1 LCDTWQAPI
10 QPPLATTRVG
20 VLLGVHS
27 LLRPLPH
34 AIAAAR
40 GRTKIT
46 GSGGRYRG
54 VTRSRGG
61 SQRDHMATVG
71 RGTPFMAWVRCRGAF
86 RCSRPRTAERFV
98 STFPL
103 ISLSRN
109 DGSYRAEAPQQI
121 PEVHGGAPTWR
132 TRMHTALRLGVL
144 NSLPF
149 GTPCCCPRAL
159 CRQQI
164 FRHACTV
171 DWYVLQQIAPPQ
183 PTQSPLSVRVRA
195 AIEAVP
201 FESPQALRHGSAA
214 RGLKFNS

>member
-1 LCDTWQAPI
+1 MASSSI
-10 QPPLATTRVG
+10 RAV
-20 VLLGVHS
+20 
-27 LLRPLPH
+27 PH
-34 AIAAAR
+34 ALIPNSF
-40 GRTKIT
+40 K
-46 GSGGRYRG
+46 S
-54 VTRSRGG
+54 S
-61 SQRDHMATVG
+61 TV
-71 RGTPFMAWVRCRGAF
+71 
-86 RCSRPRTAERFV
+86 SFV

-109 DGSYRAEAPQQI
+109 AAGSYRAEAPQQI

-132 TRMHTALRLGVL
+132 TRMHTALRVEVL

-201 FESPQALRHGSAA
+201 FESPGSPLRQCCKGFEVQFLTP
-214 RGLKFNS
+214 R